1 MKINKVITFVFCA
14 IGILVFG
21 GIYYSNATHQ
31 EKTVMSQDIEGQPSE
46 KTESSVGEIEQSQNT
61 IFVHVCGAVK
71 RPGVY
76 ELTPD
81 ARVCDAIKAAKGLKK
96 KAADTDV
103 NQAQKVSDGEQIYI
117 PYRSH
122 NATVESDGATSAT
135 NDTDDRINLN
145 SATLE
150 ELTTLPGIGDAKAAS
165 ILAYREEH
173 GSFASIEEIKNIS
186 GIKDGVYTK
195 IEAYITV

>member
-14 IGILVFG
+14 IAILVFG
-21 GIYYSNATHQ
+21 GIYYSNATDQ
-31 EKTVMSQDIEGQPSE
+31 EKTVVSQDIERQPSDE
-46 KTESSVGEIEQSQNT
+46 TENSVGEMEQSQNT

-76 ELTPD
+76 ELNPD

-117 PYRSH
+117 PYRSR
-122 NATVESDGATSAT
+122 NATEVSDGATNAT
-135 NDTDDRINLN
+135 DGRINLN

>member
-1 MKINKVITFVFCA
+1 MKINKVITVVFCA

-21 GIYYSNATHQ
+21 GIYYSNATHP
-31 EKTVMSQDIEGQPSE
+31 EEAVVSQDIEDQSGKDAE
-46 KTESSVGEIEQSQNT
+46 NNIGERKQSQNT

-76 ELTPD
+76 ELNAD

-122 NATVESDGATSAT
+122 NATEESVGSTNVT
-135 NDTDDRINLN
+135 NDTDGRINLN

>member
-1 MKINKVITFVFCA
+1 MKINKIITFVFGA
-14 IGILVFG
+14 IAILVFG
-21 GIYYSNATHQ
+21 GMYYSNAMHQ
-31 EKTVMSQDIEGQPSE
+31 EHAVVSQTEKDQPCEEAENS
-46 KTESSVGEIEQSQNT
+46 TEEIEQSQAT

-76 ELTPD
+76 ELETD

-103 NQAQKVSDGEQIYI
+103 NQAQKVSDGEQVYI
-117 PYRSH
+117 PYRS
-122 NATVESDGATSAT
+122 NNTAEESAEGTST
-135 NDTDDRINLN
+135 GNDASGKINLN
-145 SATLE
+145 SATQE

-173 GSFASIEEIKNIS
+173 GAFASIEEIKNIS

>member
-21 GIYYSNATHQ
+21 GIYYSNATHP
-31 EKTVMSQDIEGQPSE
+31 EEAVVSQDIEDQSG
-46 KTESSVGEIEQSQNT
+46 KDTENNIGERKQSQNT

-76 ELTPD
+76 ELNAD
-81 ARVCDAIKAAKGLKK
+81 ARVCVAIKAAKGLKK

-117 PYRSH
+117 PYRSR
-122 NATVESDGATSAT
+122 NATEVSDGATNAT
-135 NDTDDRINLN
+135 DGRINLN

>member
-21 GIYYSNATHQ
+21 GIYYSNATDQ
-31 EKTVMSQDIEGQPSE
+31 EKTVVSQDIEGQPSDE
-46 KTESSVGEIEQSQNT
+46 TESSVGEMEQSQNA

-76 ELTPD
+76 DLNPD

-96 KAADTDV
+96 RAADTDV

-117 PYRSH
+117 PYRSR
-122 NATVESDGATSAT
+122 NATEVSDGATNAT
-135 NDTDDRINLN
+135 DGRINLN
-145 SATLE
+145 SASLE

>member
-21 GIYYSNATHQ
+21 GIYYSNATDQ
-31 EKTVMSQDIEGQPSE
+31 EKTVVSQDIEGQPSDE
-46 KTESSVGEIEQSQNT
+46 TESSVGEMEQSQNA

-76 ELTPD
+76 ELNPD

-96 KAADTDV
+96 RAADTDV

-117 PYRSH
+117 PYRSR
-122 NATVESDGATSAT
+122 NATEVSDGATNAT
-135 NDTDDRINLN
+135 DGRINLN